1 MNHSNQFYKKLLD
14 HLYDGVYFVDRQR
27 RITYWNSG
35 AERITGYKAEQVLGK
50 SCSDN
55 ILNHCTEDGCELCT
69 TTCPLVHSI
78 KTGELNEVEVFLHHA
93 NGHRLPV
100 SVRTSPI
107 FDETGHVVGAV
118 EIFNNNSKAWFTRQ
132 KMNALQQKAFSDSLT
147 QASNRRFF
155 ETHFQSLREELEHE
169 GIQHGLLFLDID
181 HFKQVN
187 DQYGH
192 PIGDQ
197 VLVMAAQTLRA
208 NLRASDLVIRW
219 GGEEFVVL
227 LRDNR
232 AAQTRSVA
240 EKLRALIERSYL
252 MISEVPLRVTVS
264 IGATLLRSDDTLE
277 SVIQRA
283 DALMYQSKSAG
294 RNQVTFAE

>member
-1 MNHSNQFYKKLLD
+1 
-14 HLYDGVYFVDRQR
+14 
-27 RITYWNSG
+27 
-35 AERITGYKAEQVLGK
+35 
-50 SCSDN
+50 
-55 ILNHCTEDGCELCT
+55 
-69 TTCPLVHSI
+69 
-78 KTGELNEVEVFLHHA
+78 
-93 NGHRLPV
+93 
-100 SVRTSPI
+100 
-107 FDETGHVVGAV
+107 
-118 EIFNNNSKAWFTRQ
+118 
-132 KMNALQQKAFSDSLT
+132 MNALQQKAFSDSLT

-169 GIQHGLLFLDID
+169 RIQHGLLFLDID

-197 VLVMAAQTLRA
+197 ALVMAAQTLRA
-208 NLRASDLVIRW
+208 NLRASDLVVRW

-264 IGATLLRSDDTLE
+264 IGATLLRSDDMLE